1 MISFFARSV
10 YEHHHVRSSIN
21 FAIHKIKLGTLTVG
35 MFKNNLKGT
44 IEKFVSS
51 DNTFAPIS
59 SFYL

>member
-21 FAIHKIKLGTLTVG
+21 FAIHKIKLGTLTAG